1 MSYWI
6 ELVDP
11 VSKETLQ
18 LDNPHYM
25 RGATYAIGGTT
36 MMELSITY
44 NYARWYYKP
53 GVFAATKEESEGI
66 RTIYGMSGAQS
77 IPVLE
82 KAIRALEEDPDD
94 MTPEEIAE
102 YAAHDAGGY
111 WTPTKANAIKPL
123 YQLLAL
129 ARMRPDGVWDGD

>member
-1 MSYWI
+1 MSWDI

-11 VSKETLQ
+11 VTRETLE
-18 LDNPHYM
+18 LDEPHQM
-25 RGATYAIGGTT
+25 RGGTYAIGGTK
-36 MMELSITY
+36 EAWINVTY
-44 NYARWYYKP
+44 NYSRWYQKAF
-53 GVFAATKEESEGI
+53 GEKNI

-82 KAIRALEEDPDD
+82 KAIKALESMSEDIGD
-94 MTPEEIAE
+94 EERRKCEEQGAT
-102 YAAHDAGGY
+102 GY
-111 WTPTKANAIKPL
+111 WMPTRQNAIKPL

>member
-1 MSYWI
+1 MSWDI

-11 VSKETLQ
+11 VTRETLE
-18 LDNPHYM
+18 LDEPHQM
-25 RGATYAIGGTT
+25 RGGTYAIGGTK
-36 MMELSITY
+36 EAWINVTY
-44 NYARWYYKP
+44 NYSRWYQKAF
-53 GVFAATKEESEGI
+53 GEKNI

-94 MTPEEIAE
+94 MTPEGIAE

-129 ARMRPDGVWDGD
+129 AQMRPDGVWDGD